1 MARKLV
7 ACAVT
12 VSHPMAPALSGT
24 LGASSVAALRPCA
37 GRRAPSAATSAAPRG
52 SGAVRCARGLRWE
65 AHRSRGRSLRVRCD
79 AAVAEK
85 PAGEEAAGEKFEYQ
99 AEVRHG
105 HGPYISVISDGI
117 FN

>member
-1 MARKLV
+1 
-7 ACAVT
+7 
-12 VSHPMAPALSGT
+12 MAPALSGT

-37 GRRAPSAATSAAPRG
+37 GRRAPSAASSVAPRG
-52 SGAVRCARGLRWE
+52 SGVVRCSRGLRLE
-65 AHRSRGRSLRVRCD
+65 AHRSRGRLLRVRCD

-105 HGPYISVISDGI
+105 HDPYISVISDGT
-117 FN
+117 FNLAPSSICS